1 MYVLSSFR
9 IALVLWPVLG
19 LMLFPLSGVHAQ
31 QAAAPVAQEPT
42 PATLFE
48 NVRIFDGV
56 SDDLSGPLNVLV
68 SAGRIQKIDVEA
80 IVPPA
85 GQRLLRIDGTGR
97 VLMPGMIDA
106 HVHLS
111 LATASIDTLLSPD
124 TDQNVMAQQMARTA
138 EETLMRGF
146 TSVRDLA
153 GPVFDLKRA
162 VDAGDVP
169 GPRIYPSGAMISQTG
184 GHGDYRSV
192 ADLPRAPYTPLS
204 PAEIQGGSAIA
215 DGVPEVLRAVR
226 EQLMRGATQ
235 IKLAAGGGVSS
246 NFDPLDVSQ
255 YTLAELQA
263 AVEAAADWNT
273 YVTVHAY
280 TPRAIQKSIQAG
292 VRCIDHGQLLD
303 EDTARMMAEQGVWL
317 SIQPFLDDEDA
328 TPFRED
334 SDNRAKQ
341 LEVAQGTDRAIALAR
356 QYGIKT
362 AWGTDTLFDESL
374 THRQGAQLAK
384 MVRWYE
390 PVEVLRMA
398 TSVNAE
404 LLALSGPRNPYPGP
418 LGVVSEGALADLL
431 LVAGNPLEDIQL
443 IADPERNFLVIMKD
457 GMVYRNALAAD

>member
-1 MYVLSSFR
+1 
-9 IALVLWPVLG
+9 
-19 LMLFPLSGVHAQ
+19 
-31 QAAAPVAQEPT
+31 
-42 PATLFE
+42 
-48 NVRIFDGV
+48 
-56 SDDLSGPLNVLV
+56 
-68 SAGRIQKIDVEA
+68 
-80 IVPPA
+80 
-85 GQRLLRIDGTGR
+85 
-97 VLMPGMIDA
+97 
-106 HVHLS
+106 
-111 LATASIDTLLSPD
+111 
-124 TDQNVMAQQMARTA
+124 
-138 EETLMRGF
+138 
-146 TSVRDLA
+146 
-153 GPVFDLKRA
+153 
-162 VDAGDVP
+162 
-169 GPRIYPSGAMISQTG
+169 
-184 GHGDYRSV
+184 
-192 ADLPRAPYTPLS
+192 
-204 PAEIQGGSAIA
+204 
-215 DGVPEVLRAVR
+215 
-226 EQLMRGATQ
+226 MRGATQ